1 MRGALLKRLIHGI
14 LLGTLLLA
22 ACGYQVRGRETNLP
36 PEIHSLAIPIFAN
49 RTDQTGIE
57 TDVTQAL
64 VAKFIATK
72 QLSVTTQNSA
82 DVLLTGAVISFS
94 TTPVAVTT
102 STQIST
108 ENRATVVVEFT
119 FQTLRD
125 AKILF
130 REVMS
135 EWRNYPVVSD
145 LNTTEL
151 NKREAIRRIS
161 VLLAERVHERIIGGF

>member
-1 MRGALLKRLIHGI
+1 MKRLIHCI

-22 ACGYQVRGRETNLP
+22 GCGYQVRGRETNLP
-36 PEIHSLAIPIFAN
+36 PGIHSVAIPIFAN
-49 RTDQTGIE
+49 RTEQTGIE

-64 VAKFIATK
+64 VAKFISTK

-82 DVLLTGAVISFS
+82 DALLSGTVISFS
-94 TTPVAVTT
+94 TAPVTVTT
-102 STQIST
+102 STQVST
-108 ENRATVVVEFT
+108 EYRATVIVGFS
-119 FQTLRD
+119 FQALKD
-125 AKILF
+125 GKVLF
-130 REVMS
+130 REEMS

-145 LNTTEL
+145 LNATEL